1 MSPPSEVF
9 ESARVAPL
17 TAVAACNAAPT
28 SLIAISECVPAD
40 GLTLPSDKDFGTSYG
55 QLSGDAT

>member
-1 MSPPSEVF
+1 
-9 ESARVAPL
+9 VAPL